1 MKKKFF
7 SVFLIAL
14 FVLSMSVNVFGAGS
28 TEPHVV
34 KPNVDIQQVLLV
46 DK

>member
-7 SVFLIAL
+7 SALLMAL
-14 FVLSMSVNVFGAGS
+14 FVLSMSVNVFGAEIN
-28 TEPHVV
+28 EPHVV
-34 KPNVDIQQVLLV
+34 KPNIHIQQVLPV